1 MFGWKRLVDDC
12 GKATVTFNT
21 NKDQGVSDLTN
32 GFLRYGCTN
41 LLMGFAIGC
50 VGPVVVDRIE
60 RCISKKIKEK
70 KIKELDDKEL
80 KDTDK

>member
-12 GKATVTFNT
+12 GKAADTYTV
-21 NKDQGVSDLTN
+21 NKDKAVNDLGN

-41 LLMGFAIGC
+41 LIAGFAIGY
-50 VGPVVVDRIE
+50 VGPVVFDRVE
-60 RCISKKIKEK
+60 RYISKKREAK
-70 KIKELDDKEL
+70 KNKEL